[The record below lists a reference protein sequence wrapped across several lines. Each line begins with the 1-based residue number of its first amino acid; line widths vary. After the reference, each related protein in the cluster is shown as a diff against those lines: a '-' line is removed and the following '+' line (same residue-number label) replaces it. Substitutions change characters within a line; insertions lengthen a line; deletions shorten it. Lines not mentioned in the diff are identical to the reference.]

1 VNNWQIYSLQDV
13 AEFKTGKLNSNAAN
27 ENGEYPFFTCSPET
41 LKINEYAFDCEA
53 LLLAGNNAEGNFALK
68 YYNGKFNAYQRT
80 YVITV
85 HDPKRITYKFLFYNL
100 KTQLK
105 ELQNISAG
113 SATKF
118 LTMSIINEIELKL
131 PPLEEQ
137 KAIASVLSSLD
148 DKIDLLHRQN
158 TTLEAMAETLFRQWF
173 VEEAQ
178 EDWEDVQIT
187 KLFDVRDGTH
197 DSPKQK
203 TTGKPLIT
211 SKHINGNRLDFESA
225 YLISDDDFDKINQR
239 SKVDKHDILISM
251 IGTIGLIYLEQ
262 SDEVNYAIKNVGLF
276 KTSQNQNWRAYTYF
290 WLKSN
295 VGKQFLDEHVSG
307 STQEYVS
314 LGSFRSIAFKKPP
327 IENLDEFNK
336 IANGYLNKIKNNS
349 AQIQTLEKLREN
361 LLPKLMSGEVRVD
374 QQYE

>member
-1 VNNWQIYSLQDV
+1 MNNWQIYSLQDV